1 MTTTTSAPAPVT
13 PAALLVGLVLAGC
26 AATQLDAQWVDPQ
39 LTPGALRGAK
49 VMVACEAH
57 EVVLQQ
63 ICQDQLS
70 AEVVARGGTAVPL
83 GDTGSPGPGR
93 APLSAAALA
102 AARAAGAKAVLVH
115 AVTVADVASGGG
127 MSLSIGGMSIGGG
140 GGVGVGVSVPVGTP
154 RTQTGYALE
163 SRITDTASGR
173 VSFTAKAT
181 ARPSSDV
188 NAQLA
193 ELTKTVFAAADKAQA
208 F

>member
-1 MTTTTSAPAPVT
+1 MPQPTLQRAHASS
-13 PAALLVGLVLAGC
+13 LLGVMLLAGC
-26 AATQLDAQWVDPQ
+26 AATQLDAQWADPQ
-39 LTPGALRGAK
+39 LPPAALRGAK

-63 ICQDQLS
+63 ICQDQLV
-70 AEVVARGGTAVPL
+70 AEVAARGGTTVPL
-83 GDTGSPGPGR
+83 ADTGSPGPGR

-127 MSLSIGGMSIGGG
+127 MSLSIGGMSIGGS

-163 SRITDTASGR
+163 SRITDAASGR
-173 VSFTAKAT
+173 VWFTAKAT

-193 ELTKTVFAAADKAQA
+193 ELTKAVFAAADKAQA